1 MPTHRT
7 ILVVDDAEP
16 HRRLLELV
24 LHAHRYDVAVAGDG
38 EAALA
43 YLQRSTPDAI
53 ILDVQMPGMSGLD
66 VAARVRRLRR
76 LRAVPILIMTSHPT
90 DDVREAARRCGAL
103 EVLAKPISGTDLRRR
118 LATLFA

>member
-76 LRAVPILIMTSHPT
+76 LRAVPILIMTSPPT